1 MKVTFPKNIQK
12 WLLAGMT
19 LNMGPISLSI
29 IQLFLVAVWFG
40 LALAVFQWV
49 SKSGS
54 SAAGIVFAI
63 PILGIFLLIAFF
75 KVSEMGLLQYVAKMF
90 RNKFFDT
97 SKKYQSNFERYNK
110 TEILIKEFKQED
122 QKKKIQQKESKMDD
136 SILDNIKKWWL
147 MWD

>member
-63 PILGIFLLIAFF
+63 PILIIFLLIAFF